1 MVEEMKMII
10 GVRKDL
16 DMGKGKIAAQA
27 SHAAVNCALWAQ
39 KNNRKVFRKWT
50 EQGQKKVVIR
60 LQNLAELYKLKD
72 ECEREGL
79 NTSIITDAGLTQID
93 PGSVTCIGIGPAPS
107 EVVDSITSGYPLL

>member
-1 MVEEMKMII
+1 MVDEMKMII

-39 KNNRKVFRKWT
+39 KNNKKIFKKWS

-60 LQNLAELYKLKD
+60 LQNLEELYRLKD

-79 NTSIITDAGLTQID
+79 NTSVITDAGLTQID

-107 EVVDSITSGYPLL
+107 EIIDKITAKYPLL